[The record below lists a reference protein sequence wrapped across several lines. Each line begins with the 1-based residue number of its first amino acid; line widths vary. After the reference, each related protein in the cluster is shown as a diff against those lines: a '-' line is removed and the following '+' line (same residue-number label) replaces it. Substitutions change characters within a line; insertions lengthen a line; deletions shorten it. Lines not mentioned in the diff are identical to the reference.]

1 MKNGVNAPLEGTRIL
16 DFTWAWAGPYA
27 TLLLSFMGAEII
39 KVESVKRPD
48 HSRMRSLTG
57 GPTPGI
63 DHSVIF
69 NDLNLNKQSA
79 RLDLSRPEAADI
91 VKKLAAVCDVVTT
104 NYRPGVMDKLGIGY
118 EALKEANPEI
128 IMLASSAQGFEG
140 PARRY
145 VGYAPTFSALGGMAY
160 ITGYPD
166 GPPSPMTGSIDLRSA
181 TTSCFAVLAALYYKK
196 RTGKGQFV
204 DMSSSES
211 IAVLM
216 GEAFMDY
223 QMNDRV
229 QERTGNRDPQM
240 APHGV
245 YGCKGDDSWVS
256 IAVGSEEE
264 WRALKKGM
272 GNPPWAEDAKFSS
285 MESRLRNQDELDRNV
300 EAWTSQ
306 LTHYQVMEDL
316 QKRGVAAVPVFTSQE
331 LYLDP
336 HVKERELYQEV
347 VHSMMGRLAV
357 LSPPWKFSRTP
368 ATVRQPSPL
377 IGEHNSYVYG
387 DLLGMPPEEIKRL
400 EEDKIIY

>member
-1 MKNGVNAPLEGTRIL
+1 MEQHGKAPLTGTRIL
-16 DFTWAWAGPYA
+16 DFTWAWAGPYG
-27 TLLLSFMGAEII
+27 TLLLGFMGAEII

-63 DHSVIF
+63 DKSVIF
-69 NDLNLNKQSA
+69 NDLNLNKRSA

-91 VKKLAAVCDVVTT
+91 VKRLAGVCDVVTT

-118 EALKEANPEI
+118 EALREANPEI
-128 IMLASSAQGFEG
+128 IMLASSAQGSRG

-166 GPPSPMTGSIDLRSA
+166 GPPAPMTGSIDLRSA
-181 TTSCFAVLAALYYKK
+181 TTLCFAALAALYYKK

-216 GEAFMDY
+216 GDVFMDY
-223 QMNDRV
+223 QMNGRIT
-229 QERTGNRDPQM
+229 ERRGNRDPKM

-245 YGCKGDDSWVS
+245 YHCQGDDSWVS

-264 WRALKKGM
+264 WRAFKKAM
-272 GNPPWAEDAKFSS
+272 GDPSWAQDARFSS
-285 MESRLRNQDELDRNV
+285 MDNRLDNQDELDRRI
-300 EAWTSQ
+300 ESWTSGY
-306 LTHYQVMEDL
+306 THYQVMETL
-316 QKRGVAAVPVFTSQE
+316 QENGVAAVPVFTSQE

-336 HVKERELYQEV
+336 HIKEREIYREV
-347 VHSMMGRLAV
+347 VHPTMGRLSV
-357 LSPPWKFSRTP
+357 LSPPWKFSSEHEAIRS
-368 ATVRQPSPL
+368 PSPL

-387 DLLGMPPEEIKRL
+387 ELLGMSEEEIARL
-400 EEDKIIY
+400 EEEKVIY